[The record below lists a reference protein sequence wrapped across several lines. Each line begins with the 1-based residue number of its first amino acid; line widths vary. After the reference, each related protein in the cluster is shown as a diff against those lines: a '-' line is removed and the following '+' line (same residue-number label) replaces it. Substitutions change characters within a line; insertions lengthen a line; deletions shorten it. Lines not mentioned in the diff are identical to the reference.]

1 MVRMLLGM
9 GPGQATF
16 PELADPHP
24 QVRGAAQ
31 FARSLWADDYAPFM
45 EAERAEARESY
56 MSLPQSRYRRRLKGA
71 AAEIYDEKAA
81 SRLGR
86 NAAVLAR
93 GLNTQAWTF
102 TIIARSISYFCQRV
116 PQRVLQDE
124 LDDRRI
130 ASQGTCNKILKQMVA
145 VQPPVDFI
153 AQGHVFVMGAD
164 QTYCWRGAK
173 KRGAQHRGA
182 GVQGFPFPL

>member
-16 PELADPHP
+16 DPHP
-24 QVRGAAQ
+24 EVRGAAK
-31 FARSLWADDYAPFM
+31 FARLLWADDYAPFM
-45 EAERAEARESY
+45 EAELAEARESY
-56 MSLPQSRYRRRLKGA
+56 MSLPQSRYRRRLKGE
-71 AAEIYDEKAA
+71 AAEIYDEKGA
-81 SRLGR
+81 SRLCR

-93 GLNTQAWTF
+93 GFNTQAWTF
-102 TIIARSISYFCQRV
+102 TVIARSISYFCQKV
-116 PQRVLQDE
+116 PQRVLQDG

-130 ASQGTCNKILKQMVA
+130 ASQGTCNKILKQMVD

-153 AQGHVFVMGAD
+153 VQGHVFVMGAD

-182 GVQGFPFPL
+182 GVQG